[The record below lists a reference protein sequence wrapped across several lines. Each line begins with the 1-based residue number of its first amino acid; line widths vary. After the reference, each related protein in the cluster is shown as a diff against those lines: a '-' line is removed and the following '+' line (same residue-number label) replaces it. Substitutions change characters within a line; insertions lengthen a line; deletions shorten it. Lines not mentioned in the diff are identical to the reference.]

1 MPESKLEETVTC
13 ANNKREYP
21 CAIPRRGEVEIS
33 DNPAENAIHPFV
45 AGYKDRLF
53 SDPEGR
59 GFQCRCLYS
68 CGSGKGERNRSLRLP
83 AACSATAPVF
93 GEESIKRGD

>member
-53 SDPEGR
+53 SDTP
-59 GFQCRCLYS
+59 
-68 CGSGKGERNRSLRLP
+68 KGADS
-83 AACSATAPVF
+83 SAIVYTLVETAKANGIDPLNYTP
-93 GEESIKRGD
+93 